1 MAPEHSRK
9 GTPTVP
15 LNPDLSKRERKVS
28 VSVTKAESVF
38 CKIIHLR
45 PTISL
50 CTKKYWRRDSLVAN
64 LLTGTIMDFY
74 WQTCAKVEATEPE
87 AFLFLLWC
95 LVSSCRTTLSTS
107 VKSWNEWWLG
117 YRIKVTGLC
126 GRKWESTAEEKYVCG
141 GCSYLGIYIQLPG
154 RRMNS
159 TIYG

>member
-15 LNPDLSKRERKVS
+15 FNPGPQQKRKVS
-28 VSVTKAESVF
+28 VGVTKAESEF
-38 CKIIHLR
+38 CKIIHVR

-50 CTKKYWRRDSLVAN
+50 RTKKHWRRDSLVAN

-74 WQTCAKVEATEPE
+74 WQTRAKVEATEPE

-95 LVSSCRTTLSTS
+95 LVSSSRTTLSTS
-107 VKSWNEWWLG
+107 VKSWNEWRLRC
-117 YRIKVTGLC
+117 RIKVTGLC
-126 GRKWESTAEEKYVCG
+126 GRKWESTAEEKCVG

-154 RRMNS
+154 RQMNS